1 MRYKKIAAAAVC
13 LIIVS
18 SLLSGCADKNKG
30 EIPASPYS
38 GRETADLSGYSSMSG
53 SGIESRLVDTT
64 VAEIDQLMKDK
75 ESFIFF
81 AGYEDCDYCS
91 RMLPY
96 LNEALAD
103 AGTYAGY
110 LDTRKDPGWMN
121 NADID
126 DYDLFVKRFGRYL
139 DEDDSGDRHLYTPDL
154 YVIKNGRVKAHHQ
167 GLVEGVDDPGQ
178 PLTSAQEKELRDLLD
193 DMISELR

>member
-1 MRYKKIAAAAVC
+1 MKRIHA
-13 LIIVS
+13 LIICIIIAS
-18 SLLSGCADKNKG
+18 SILAGCGKDKG
-30 EIPASPYS
+30 AIPESPFS
-38 GRETADLSGYSSMSG
+38 GRDTVDLSAYTSMSG
-53 SGIESRLVDTT
+53 QGGESRLVDTT

-96 LNEALAD
+96 LNEALAG

-178 PLTSAQEKELRDLLD
+178 PLTSAQEKELRDLLY
-193 DMISELR
+193 DMISELK